1 MSADPQV
8 WRQALPVDPS
18 LGEYP
23 RPARSARPCS
33 PGSCPSR
40 DKTGSLPPIQ
50 TPSVSETPPTPL
62 GRAGQALKRLVFGP
76 PLDASAI
83 AVERMRKLVA
93 LSVLSDALSSV
104 AAGSTAMTGIEAI
117 SNAVPA
123 FEPVEALRMLPGPAG
138 YA

>member
-1 MSADPQV
+1 MPVAGQDGQLAADPDSE
-8 WRQALPVDPS
+8 RF
-18 LGEYP
+18 
-23 RPARSARPCS
+23 
-33 PGSCPSR
+33 
-40 DKTGSLPPIQ
+40 
-50 TPSVSETPPTPL
+50 ETPPTPL

-138 YA
+138 DCA